1 MLEHHTSQPT
11 APSLLSHH
19 RTSATKWFLA
29 QFDRRPKVCSEA
41 GWPEP
46 FRGALMEPELHHS
59 VCWHFAF
66 PAPLLNLVIAQFR
79 GSRFLHYAH
88 QPGWRCFAGL
98 APGGGGVPSLAGGPP
113 AAGCTCVSCC
123 SCPQL
128 LRTRPQL
135 PVGPTTTTIS
145 STRHSRPVAYFVLL
159 GLRSLGFYFL
169 CRNDHSSRHCDGNLT
184 VNLLP
189 TLFLCSR
196 LSDKKGCFNRS
207 FYFTGS
213 ES

>member
-1 MLEHHTSQPT
+1 MRNDVGTSHITTDSP
-11 APSLLSHH
+11 PSLLSHH

-98 APGGGGVPSLAGGPP
+98 APGGAGGSPLLRATSCRLHMCKLLQLPP
-113 AAGCTCVSCC
+113 AAPDTPPASCG
-123 SCPQL
+123 SHNHHKLHPPQTS
-128 LRTRPQL
+128 RIFRSSRP
-135 PVGPTTTTIS
+135 TIS
-145 STRHSRPVAYFVLL
+145 RILL
-159 GLRSLGFYFL
+159 FMPQRSLIAAL
-169 CRNDHSSRHCDGNLT
+169 
-184 VNLLP
+184 
-189 TLFLCSR
+189 
-196 LSDKKGCFNRS
+196 
-207 FYFTGS
+207 
-213 ES
+213 